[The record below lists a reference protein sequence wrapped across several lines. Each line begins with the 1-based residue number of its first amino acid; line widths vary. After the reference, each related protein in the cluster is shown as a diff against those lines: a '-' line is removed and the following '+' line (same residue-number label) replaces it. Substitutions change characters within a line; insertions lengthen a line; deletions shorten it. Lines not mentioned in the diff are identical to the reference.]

1 MLGKDLEVRFVHGEQ
16 YANLTLGKN
25 KIVKK
30 RGTEIIT
37 VSLFNTVAF
46 GLCHKIST
54 NITVLRNG
62 DYFEFLGKYYNI

>member
-1 MLGKDLEVRFVHGEQ
+1 MLRKDLEVQFVHGEK

-25 KIVKK
+25 KIIKK
-30 RGTEIIT
+30 RGIESIT

-54 NITVLRNG
+54 NITILRNG
-62 DYFEFLGKYYNI
+62 DYFQFLGK